1 MDQKVGLKPT
11 VARRGPSSRQGPE
24 RLAGRLHPRPAPT
37 RAQRRR
43 AHGSLHPMAA
53 RAAAGREAVTEC
65 AARADETTGRISADS
80 AQPHPP
86 PAPHPRPAAASPSP
100 LPFISAAAAARAAAS
115 HPVAAVP
122 RAGAQGA
129 QGRSRCRPC
138 PRQACRQARYQ
149 ESCAA
154 GEPTRRA
161 GGAEGEGAPARA
173 RAAQRH
179 AGSDKSS
186 AGQGTHAG
194 GESIVAVQY
203 GRSSRLEPW

>member
-1 MDQKVGLKPT
+1 MFNPAFCVLTARIDACGRGRGRWGEPSGTIDAYGDTNGVRNLDQKVGLKPT

-86 PAPHPRPAAASPSP
+86 PAPHPRPAAASPPSIP
-100 LPFISAAAAARAAAS
+100 QP
-115 HPVAAVP
+115 PP
-122 RAGAQGA
+122 RAPPGIPRAPRHLA
-129 QGRSRCRPC
+129 GRGGIPHRRLTGGRPSQNKC
-138 PRQACRQARYQ
+138 
-149 ESCAA
+149 
-154 GEPTRRA
+154 
-161 GGAEGEGAPARA
+161 
-173 RAAQRH
+173 
-179 AGSDKSS
+179 
-186 AGQGTHAG
+186 
-194 GESIVAVQY
+194 
-203 GRSSRLEPW
+203 